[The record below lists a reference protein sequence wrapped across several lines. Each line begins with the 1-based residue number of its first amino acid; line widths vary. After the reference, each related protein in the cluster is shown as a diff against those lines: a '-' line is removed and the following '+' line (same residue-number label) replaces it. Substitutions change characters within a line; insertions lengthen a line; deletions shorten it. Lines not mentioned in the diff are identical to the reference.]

1 MVSNK
6 LCAKNQ
12 LVVFIKQ
19 RLISS
24 ETIVIYNATG
34 TEKQSLKIESRHF
47 NDLTTESWLQLTYDM
62 ERKW

>member
-47 NDLTTESWLQLTYDM
+47 NDLTTES
-62 ERKW
+62 